1 MTTRSRV
8 VRIAAA
14 TLLAGG
20 AIGAMAQS
28 TAFAMAWPYANG
40 IVLTTDAPHSVWKP
54 IPPDRLNAARDA
66 FEQFGGWDRVVPWDY
81 LTDWFWF
88 LLIAPGLSVVFALLV
103 PSIVGV
109 RRFAMIFAAC
119 AVACVIWYVYRWAAV
134 THETTPIA
142 IAQQRV
148 GDVFALLTVAV
159 GGVTTLLFA
168 GIARSPLRKFVMT
181 YGNERALQA
190 YASLWLADG
199 KPRPQVARG

>member
-81 LTDWFWF
+81 LTDWLWF
-88 LLIAPGLSVVFALLV
+88 LLISPGLSMVFALLI
-103 PSIVGV
+103 PSVVGV
-109 RRFAMIFAAC
+109 RRFIMI
-119 AVACVIWYVYRWAAV
+119 VAGCMLATAIWFVYRWLAV

-159 GGVTTLLFA
+159 GGLTTIVLA
-168 GIARSPLRKFVMT
+168 GVARHPLRKFIST

-199 KPRPQVARG
+199 KPRPQEARG

>member
-1 MTTRSRV
+1 MMTRSRAI
-8 VRIAAA
+8 RIAAA
-14 TLLAGG
+14 TLIAGG

-40 IVLTTDAPHSVWKP
+40 IVLTTDAPQSVWKP
-54 IPPDRLNAARDA
+54 IPPDRLKAARDA

-88 LLIAPGLSVVFALLV
+88 LLIAPGLSIAFALLV

-109 RRFAMIFAAC
+109 RRFTMIFAAC
-119 AVACVIWYVYRWAAV
+119 AVACAIWFVYRWAAV

-142 IAQQRV
+142 VAQQRV
-148 GDVFALLTVAV
+148 GDIFALLTVAV
-159 GGVTTLLFA
+159 GGVTSMLFA
-168 GIARSPLRKFVMT
+168 GIARHPLRRFIMS

-199 KPRPQVARG
+199 KSTPQVARG